1 MFGKVMY
8 LYLFYFLCYVTDIYT
23 YMSEDQVEEERDSD
37 LSEEEDIRLDEIR
50 EENCRDVA
58 EEGDDM
64 KNIHAL
70 RRDLQRR
77 RI

>member
-8 LYLFYFLCYVTDIYT
+8 LYLFYFLCCATDIYT

-58 EEGDDM
+58 EEGDDR

-70 RRDLQRR
+70 RWDL
-77 RI
+77 